1 MSFRVNP
8 NVFPC
13 GRRRRGRAG
22 QWCSHPRVGI
32 GASWVPTG
40 PEWGG
45 PPRSQ
50 THFGSY
56 ADFLVVLLMMSST
69 LSVASCSERLE
80 RCAYLPGHTNRNDTH
95 TKRAPY
101 CLGAILRTNQRNN
114 HTITVP
120 ARVSSYPARR
130 PIIKT
135 QLAYSPI
142 RSGIQPPVSRHNNMG
157 IMKGMSHLGVN
168 GTLRCVTRDV
178 DQS

>member
-8 NVFPC
+8 NALPC

-22 QWCSHPRVGI
+22 QWGSLPGWGSGRAGSPPGRS
-32 GASWVPTG
+32 GASV
-40 PEWGG
+40 
-45 PPRSQ
+45 PRSQ
-50 THFGSY
+50 THFGPY

-95 TKRAPY
+95 TKRPPY

-157 IMKGMSHLGVN
+157 IMKGMSHLGVK
-168 GTLRCVTRDV
+168 GSLRRVTRDV